1 MNNKG
6 TVMKIPIIK
15 YTAVF
20 LVSFFTLTGL
30 KAQETPTEK
39 ISARDSIIQS
49 FQNKQIDTTYI
60 FEWDKDS
67 NQWKVYGRKLHFYKT
82 KHQVVAQYEQRW
94 NNNSKKWENKKRV
107 LKSYNDQGEVIENLR
122 QQWKEALED
131 WMNVELKTITY
142 DSKGNKSE
150 ILYQEWKKAVG
161 KWFSTVRY
169 LIEYNRKGEKSNI
182 LIKIFKP
189 GIGKWFDHQKYSF
202 YYYNGFG
209 APDKAIVDSW
219 DQEEKRWEK
228 RGRYLMRHNFRS
240 QKTQETRATWNP
252 GLNKWIN
259 GVQYNFEYS
268 KKNKTGEILKYWDY
282 NEKIWNNA
290 TKKEFIYNEK
300 DELSEK
306 LFYRW
311 NSSKNEWVLKQ
322 RLHFSKEKPQIPE

>member
-1 MNNKG
+1 MTKLFKTKYLIMGMLACFSLKG
-6 TVMKIPIIK
+6 
-15 YTAVF
+15 
-20 LVSFFTLTGL
+20 LQ
-30 KAQETPTEK
+30 AQETPIKHLT
-39 ISARDSIIQS
+39 SRDSLIQT
-49 FQNKQIDTTYI
+49 FQKEQIDTSYVY
-60 FEWDKDS
+60 EWNKDS
-67 NQWKVYGRKLHFYKT
+67 SRWEIYGRELNFYK
-82 KHQVVAQYEQRW
+82 KKQLVVARYEQRW
-94 NNNSKKWENKKRV
+94 NNSEKKWQNKERI
-107 LKSYNDQGEVIENLR
+107 LKSHNEKGKVIENLK
-122 QQWKEALED
+122 QQWNKTFED
-131 WMNVELKTITY
+131 WINVKLKTITY
-142 DSKGNKSE
+142 DKNGNKSE
-150 ILYQEWKKAVG
+150 ILHQEWKKAVG